1 MRPLHVSVA
10 MVLLSAAG
18 GAFVPELEAAP
29 VGASTSCAPGTFDDT
44 EKVVMVIDKTV
55 GVEMKRLERVRAAKI
70 LGAGDSKTVQVTLP
84 NGVIIR
90 TTVSRTVDGTTYNFE
105 QDMAHASPS
114 PSFVQIATAS
124 RTNAGTVNGVHTVNK
139 QISFDYDA
147 RAAFLPTF
155 TTGHFDADVVH
166 VSDSTQPAPGT
177 QDTTTVTFA
186 GITVMHSDPHG
197 PRSGSYTHV
206 GESAIG
212 RSLDF
217 QASVP
222 VPCPGSSVGPVEI
235 TVQRRHVDNASGER
249 NFRRDALVTGGNLT
263 TGQKAIKFVCG
274 SSTQTATGATVVASS
289 YTLRKIENADGTTQ
303 TFSVKFQNETSPNCN
318 PAFGP
323 LVSSSDKSTDA
334 PFTHPVTFPGEW

>member
-1 MRPLHVSVA
+1 MRPLHVSLA
-10 MVLLSAAG
+10 IVLLSAAG
-18 GAFVPELEAAP
+18 GAVVPGLGAAP
-29 VGASTSCAPGTFDDT
+29 VGASNSCAPGTFDDT
-44 EKVVMVIDKTV
+44 EKVVMVVDKTV

-70 LGAGDSKTVQVTLP
+70 LGAGDSKTVQVTLG
-84 NGVIIR
+84 GVIIR
-90 TTVSRTVDGTTYNFE
+90 TTVSRTADGATYDFE
-105 QDMAHASPS
+105 EDMAHASAS
-114 PSFVQIATAS
+114 PTFVQIATAS

-147 RAAFLPTF
+147 RAAFLPSF
-155 TTGHFDADVVH
+155 ATGHFAADIVH
-166 VSDSTQPAPGT
+166 VSDPTKPAPGT
-177 QDTTTVTFA
+177 QDTMTVTFA
-186 GITVMHSDPHG
+186 GISVMRSDPHG
-197 PRSGSYTHV
+197 PRTGSYTHV

-212 RSLDF
+212 GSLDF

-222 VPCPGSSVGPVEI
+222 VPCPGSTVGPVEI

-274 SSTQTATGATVVASS
+274 TSTQTATGATVVASS

-303 TFSVKFQNETSPNCN
+303 TFTVKFQNETSPSCN

-323 LVSSSDKSTDA
+323 LVSSSDSSTDA
-334 PFTHPVTFPGEW
+334 PFTHPVTFPGGW